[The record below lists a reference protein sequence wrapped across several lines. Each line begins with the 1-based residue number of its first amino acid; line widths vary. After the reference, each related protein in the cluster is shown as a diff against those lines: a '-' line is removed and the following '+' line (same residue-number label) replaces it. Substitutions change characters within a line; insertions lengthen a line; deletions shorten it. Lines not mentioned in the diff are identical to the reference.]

1 MAYRASTYRPG
12 TEDEPNV
19 PASRSIRER
28 SPRRNGRR
36 SPGREASA
44 GQGSR
49 RLERSENKSRSPD
62 RSSPL
67 SGTSRRISELE
78 RRRENENIERELR
91 AREALER
98 RRETSEKFT
107 ERRPSDVQPK
117 DANDRELDKSRAF
130 LHTQIGT
137 YADIFIRDSWQGGA
151 KVTKE
156 SSPRFAA
163 EVLLHVRKRF
173 YTTVAMNEAEARAAG
188 YEPVRDPPYGPYK
201 KLILEDMRWVCDAK
215 IKPLT
220 DQYVKELF
228 LCSGCENKNRLYAFE
243 GLLHHYAHKH
253 TSSLSKGT
261 AVVYWKAEWP
271 EHPPFSPEPD
281 IAMSTSHSVAPSTT
295 SSSNGPLVSPRGFLG
310 YNETRELE
318 KMKCEQEIREREFK
332 IKEAKEE
339 IERKE
344 REKAKKE
351 HESKERQA
359 RAAEAAERKKR
370 ELDDQA
376 AALEKS
382 LNDNQ
387 IGGDG
392 APSVQLN
399 GPSTLQGRPAT
410 SLR

>member
-49 RLERSENKSRSPD
+49 RLERSENRSRSPD

-91 AREALER
+91 AREAFER
-98 RRETSEKFT
+98 KRETSEKFT
-107 ERRPSDVQPK
+107 ERRPPDVQPK
-117 DANDRELDKSRAF
+117 DANDQELDKSHA
-130 LHTQIGT
+130 QIGT

-173 YTTVAMNEAEARAAG
+173 YTAVTKNETEARAAG
-188 YEPVRDPPYGPYK
+188 YEPMREPYK
-201 KLILEDMRWVCDAK
+201 KLILEDMRWVCDTK

-220 DQYVKELF
+220 DQYIKELF
-228 LCSGCENKNRLYAFE
+228 LCSGCENKNRFYAFE

-253 TSSLSKGT
+253 TKALSKGT
-261 AVVYWKAEWP
+261 AVVHWKAEWP
-271 EHPPFSPEPD
+271 EYPPFSPEPD
-281 IAMSTSHSVAPSTT
+281 TAMNTSHSVAPSTT

-310 YNETRELE
+310 YTETRELE
-318 KMKCEQEIREREFK
+318 KMKCEQRIREREIK

-351 HESKERQA
+351 YESKERQA

-376 AALEKS
+376 AALEKFLS
-382 LNDNQ
+382 DKQ

-399 GPSTLQGRPAT
+399 GPSTLQGRLAT
-410 SLR
+410 SLC